1 MTAPEKKS
9 REQMIAG
16 ALAILMHVLLILAL
30 IFGVSWQRQTV
41 EQVAVVELWNQTTAP
56 VAEAPA
62 AETEPTA
69 PPPPP
74 PKASK
79 RLPPPPKVTPS
90 SPPPAPPVK
99 ADLAK
104 AKADIALKDK
114 REQERQKK
122 AREDERLKEKEREK
136 EKDKQNPREWLARR

>member
-74 PKASK
+74 P
-79 RLPPPPKVTPS
+79 
-90 SPPPAPPVK
+90 
-99 ADLAK
+99 
-104 AKADIALKDK
+104 
-114 REQERQKK
+114 
-122 AREDERLKEKEREK
+122 AR
-136 EKDKQNPREWLARR
+136 